1 MDSRRE
7 IWRQKHGEIP
17 KGWISINLNG
27 QPADNR
33 VENIAVIPRSSNLK
47 SIVAPFISRIRKLER
62 ELNALN
68 KTKEEKSENGD

>member
-1 MDSRRE
+1 MNSRRE
-7 IWRQKHGEIP
+7 IWKQKHGEIP

-47 SIVAPFISRIRKLER
+47 LIVAPFIVRIRTLER
-62 ELNALN
+62 ELNALE
-68 KTKEEKSENGD
+68 KLIEEKDK